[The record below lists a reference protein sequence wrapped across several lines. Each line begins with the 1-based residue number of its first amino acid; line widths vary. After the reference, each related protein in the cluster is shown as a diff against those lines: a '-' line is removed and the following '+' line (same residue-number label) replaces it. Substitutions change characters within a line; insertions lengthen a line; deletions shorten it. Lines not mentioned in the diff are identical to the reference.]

1 MECIL
6 SNKESKVVA
15 NLIHAGNSLKAED
28 IPSVCICDG
37 QGELLVLKTGRMVKC
52 PMCNK

>member
-15 NLIHAGNSLKAED
+15 INTGNSLKAED